1 MAGIPLEGFSF
12 DIPYLAKGADFSV
25 NQTAFPDLKTWS

>member
-12 DIPYLAKGADFSV
+12 DIPYLADGADFTV
-25 NQTAFPDLKTWS
+25 N